1 MDTKDKHHD
10 DFRPRAEVIPS
21 MTRRRVGHDYESRQ
35 MYLITM
41 TVEGRRPLLGE
52 VVGNPN
58 APAESPD
65 APRIELNAL
74 GKEVER
80 LWHAIPT
87 YYPEVEV
94 IALQLMP
101 DHLHGILFVKSRT
114 DYHLGRVIN
123 GFKIASNRAYRA
135 ALEAQGAAPPASPII
150 RSAAPSSS
158 PSSSPS
164 PSQRQCRCGVN
175 SYALAS
181 KAPPKQGL
189 LWSKGYTDGILDRK
203 GQLETWKNYLRDNPK
218 RLLIKRLF
226 PDYFRVQRHVK
237 VGTYECS
244 AIGNRFL
251 LSKPLRL
258 QVQCSRSMTTEQIAE
273 ACDYY
278 LQQARAG
285 AVLVSPCI
293 SPGEKHIMRTAF
305 EAGFPLILLQENGFS
320 DLAKPNGAKFE
331 ACAKGQLLI
340 IAPWEHHNYHTTISR
355 AQCLA
360 LNDLAREIC

>member
-10 DFRPRAEVIPS
+10 DFRPREEVIPS
-21 MTRRRVGHDYESRQ
+21 MTRRRIGHDYESRQ

-58 APAESPD
+58 ASEDSPD

-80 LWHAIPT
+80 LWHAIPI
-87 YYPEVEV
+87 YYPEVKV

-101 DHLHGILFVKSRT
+101 DHLHGILFVTSRT
-114 DYHLGRVIN
+114 NYHLGRVIN

-135 ALEAQGAAPPASPII
+135 ALGAQGSPPAS
-150 RSAAPSSS
+150 SSVS
-158 PSSSPS
+158 QSSSPS
-164 PSQRQCRCGVN
+164 PSQRQCRCGAN
-175 SYALAS
+175 NPA
-181 KAPPKQGL
+181 PKQGL

-258 QVQCSRSMTTEQIAE
+258 QV
-273 ACDYY
+273 
-278 LQQARAG
+278 
-285 AVLVSPCI
+285 
-293 SPGEKHIMRTAF
+293 
-305 EAGFPLILLQENGFS
+305 
-320 DLAKPNGAKFE
+320 
-331 ACAKGQLLI
+331 
-340 IAPWEHHNYHTTISR
+340 
-355 AQCLA
+355 
-360 LNDLAREIC
+360 

>member
-1 MDTKDKHHD
+1 
-10 DFRPRAEVIPS
+10 
-21 MTRRRVGHDYESRQ
+21 

-58 APAESPD
+58 APADSPD

-80 LWHAIPT
+80 LWHAIPN
-87 YYPEVEV
+87 YYPEVAV

-123 GFKIASNRAYRA
+123 GFKIATNRAYRA
-135 ALEAQGAAPPASPII
+135 ALEAQGSPLAS
-150 RSAAPSSS
+150 SSVS

-175 SYALAS
+175 SHAPAS
-181 KAPPKQGL
+181 KAPLKQGL

-218 RLLIKRLF
+218 RLLIKRLY

-293 SPGEKHIMRTAF
+293 SPGEKQIMRTAF
-305 EAGFPLILLQENGFS
+305 EAGLPLILLQENGFS

-340 IAPWEHHNYHTTISR
+340 IAPWEHHNYQTTISR

>member
-58 APAESPD
+58 APADSPG

-87 YYPEVEV
+87 YYPEVAV

-123 GFKIASNRAYRA
+123 GFKIATNRAYRA
-135 ALEAQGAAPPASPII
+135 AMEAQGSPPT
-150 RSAAPSSS
+150 SSSVS

-164 PSQRQCRCGVN
+164 PSQRQCRCGAN
-175 SYALAS
+175 NHAS
-181 KAPPKQGL
+181 KQGL

-218 RLLIKRLF
+218 RLLIKRMF

-251 LSKPLRL
+251 LTKPQRL
-258 QVQCSRSMTTEQIAE
+258 QVQCSRSMTPEQISQT
-273 ACDYY
+273 CDYC

-293 SPGEKHIMRTAF
+293 SPGEKQIMRTAF
-305 EAGFPLILLQENGFS
+305 EAGYPLILLQENGFS

-340 IAPWEHHNYHTTISR
+340 IAPWEHHNFHTTISR

-360 LNDLAREIC
+360 LNDLAREICC

>member
-1 MDTKDKHHD
+1 
-10 DFRPRAEVIPS
+10 
-21 MTRRRVGHDYESRQ
+21 MTRRHVGHDYESRR

-41 TVEGRRPLLGE
+41 TVEGRRPLLGQ
-52 VVGNPN
+52 VVGDPN
-58 APAESPD
+58 ASEESPD
-65 APRIELNAL
+65 APHMELNDL
-74 GKEVER
+74 GREVER
-80 LWHAIPT
+80 LWRTLPT

-101 DHLHGILFVKSRT
+101 DHLHGILFVKTRT
-114 DYHLGRVIN
+114 DYHLGRVIK

-135 ALEAQGAAPPASPII
+135 AIEVS
-150 RSAAPSSS
+150 SSSS
-158 PSSSPS
+158 PP
-164 PSQRQCRCGVN
+164 QRQCRCEAN
-175 SYALAS
+175 EHAPAS
-181 KAPPKQGL
+181 RCGANEHPPKQGL
-189 LWSKGYTDGILDRK
+189 LWSIGYTDSILDRK

-218 RLLIKRLF
+218 RLLIKRMF

-251 LSKPLRL
+251 LTKPLRL
-258 QVQCSRSMTTEQIAE
+258 QVQCSRSMTPEQIARS
-273 ACDYY
+273 CDYY

-293 SPGEKHIMRTAF
+293 SPGEKHIMRNAF
-305 EAGFPLILLQENGFS
+305 EAGFPLILLQENGFTN
-320 DLAKPNGAKFE
+320 LAKPEGAKFE

-340 IAPWEHHNYHTTISR
+340 IAPWEHHNHHTTISR

-360 LNDLAREIC
+360 LNDLAREICG

>member
-21 MTRRRVGHDYESRQ
+21 MTRRRVGHDYESRR

-41 TVEGRRPLLGE
+41 TVEGRLPLLGE

-58 APAESPD
+58 APADSPD

-80 LWHAIPT
+80 LWHAIPS
-87 YYPEVEV
+87 YYPEVAV

-114 DYHLGRVIN
+114 NYHLGRVIN
-123 GFKIASNRAYRA
+123 GFKIATNRAYRA
-135 ALEAQGAAPPASPII
+135 AMEAQGAAAPASPII

-158 PSSSPS
+158 PS
-164 PSQRQCRCGVN
+164 PSQRQCRCGAN
-175 SYALAS
+175 RHAPAS
-181 KAPPKQGL
+181 KAPLKQGL

-237 VGTYECS
+237 VGAYECS

-258 QVQCSRSMTTEQIAE
+258 QVQCSRSMTPEKIAE

-305 EAGFPLILLQENGFS
+305 EAGYPLILLQENGFS

-340 IAPWEHHNYHTTISR
+340 LAPWEHHNYHTTISR

>member
-1 MDTKDKHHD
+1 
-10 DFRPRAEVIPS
+10 
-21 MTRRRVGHDYESRQ
+21 
-35 MYLITM
+35 M
-41 TVEGRRPLLGE
+41 TVEGRCPLLGE

-58 APAESPD
+58 ALADSPD

-101 DHLHGILFVKSRT
+101 DHLHGILFVTSRT
-114 DYHLGRVIN
+114 NYHLGRVIN
-123 GFKIASNRAYRA
+123 GFKIATNRAYRA
-135 ALEAQGAAPPASPII
+135 AMEAQGAAAPASPVI
-150 RSAAPSSS
+150 PSGS
-158 PSSSPS
+158 PSPSASPS

-175 SYALAS
+175 NHAPAS

-251 LSKPLRL
+251 LSKPQRL
-258 QVQCSRSMTTEQIAE
+258 QVQCSRSMTPEQIAE

-278 LQQARAG
+278 QQQARAG

-293 SPGEKHIMRTAF
+293 SPGEKHIMRIAF
-305 EAGFPLILLQENGFS
+305 EAGYLLILLQENGFS
-320 DLAKPNGAKFE
+320 NLAKPNGAKFE

-340 IAPWEHHNYHTTISR
+340 LAPWEHHNYHTTISR

-360 LNDLAREIC
+360 LNDLAREICG

>member
-1 MDTKDKHHD
+1 MDTKDKYHD

-21 MTRRRVGHDYESRQ
+21 MKRRRVGHDYESRQ

-52 VVGNPN
+52 IVGNPN
-58 APAESPD
+58 ALADSPD

-87 YYPEVEV
+87 YYPEVKV

-101 DHLHGILFVKSRT
+101 DHLHGILFVKLRT
-114 DYHLGRVIN
+114 NYHLGRVIN
-123 GFKIASNRAYRA
+123 GFKIATNRSYRA
-135 ALEAQGAAPPASPII
+135 AMEAQESPPAS
-150 RSAAPSSS
+150 SSVSPSSS
-158 PSSSPS
+158 PSSS
-164 PSQRQCRCGVN
+164 QRQCRCGAN
-175 SYALAS
+175 NHA
-181 KAPPKQGL
+181 PKQGL

-258 QVQCSRSMTTEQIAE
+258 QVQCSRSMTPEQMAE

-320 DLAKPNGAKFE
+320 DLAKPNGAKFD
-331 ACAKGQLLI
+331 ACVQGQLLI

-360 LNDLAREIC
+360 LNDLAREICS

>member
-21 MTRRRVGHDYESRQ
+21 MKRRRVGHDYESRRI
-35 MYLITM
+35 YLITM
-41 TVEGRRPLLGE
+41 TIEGRRPLLGE

-58 APAESPD
+58 APEDSPD
-65 APRIELNAL
+65 APRIALNAL

-80 LWHAIPT
+80 LWRAIPT

-101 DHLHGILFVKSRT
+101 DHLHGILFVTSRT
-114 DYHLGRVIN
+114 NYHLGRVIN
-123 GFKIASNRAYRA
+123 GFKIATNRAYRA
-135 ALEAQGAAPPASPII
+135 ALEAQGTAAPASPVI
-150 RSAAPSSS
+150 RSATPSSS

-164 PSQRQCRCGVN
+164 PSQRQCRCGAN
-175 SYALAS
+175 RHA
-181 KAPPKQGL
+181 PKQGL

-258 QVQCSRSMTTEQIAE
+258 QV
-273 ACDYY
+273 
-278 LQQARAG
+278 
-285 AVLVSPCI
+285 
-293 SPGEKHIMRTAF
+293 
-305 EAGFPLILLQENGFS
+305 
-320 DLAKPNGAKFE
+320 
-331 ACAKGQLLI
+331 
-340 IAPWEHHNYHTTISR
+340 
-355 AQCLA
+355 
-360 LNDLAREIC
+360 

>member
-21 MTRRRVGHDYESRQ
+21 MTRRRVGHDYESRR

-41 TVEGRRPLLGE
+41 TIEGRRPLLGE

-58 APAESPD
+58 ASEDSPD

-80 LWHAIPT
+80 LWHAIPS
-87 YYPEVEV
+87 YYPEIAV

-135 ALEAQGAAPPASPII
+135 AMEAQESPPAS
-150 RSAAPSSS
+150 SSVSPSSS
-158 PSSSPS
+158 PSSS
-164 PSQRQCRCGVN
+164 QRQCRCGAN
-175 SYALAS
+175 LHA
-181 KAPPKQGL
+181 PKQGL

-258 QVQCSRSMTTEQIAE
+258 QVQCSRSMTPEQISQAS
-273 ACDYY
+273 DHY

-293 SPGEKHIMRTAF
+293 SPGEKQIMRTAF
-305 EAGFPLILLQENGFS
+305 EAGYPLILLQENGFS

-340 IAPWEHHNYHTTISR
+340 LAPWEHHNFHTTISR

-360 LNDLAREIC
+360 LNDLAREICS

>member
-1 MDTKDKHHD
+1 
-10 DFRPRAEVIPS
+10 
-21 MTRRRVGHDYESRQ
+21 

-58 APAESPD
+58 ASADSPD

-87 YYPEVEV
+87 YYPEVKV

-101 DHLHGILFVKSRT
+101 DHLHGILFVTSHT

-135 ALEAQGAAPPASPII
+135 ALEAQESPPAS
-150 RSAAPSSS
+150 SSVS

-164 PSQRQCRCGVN
+164 PSQRQCRCEAN
-175 SYALAS
+175 NHA
-181 KAPPKQGL
+181 PKQGL

-203 GQLETWKNYLRDNPK
+203 SQLETWKNYLRDNPK

-258 QVQCSRSMTTEQIAE
+258 QVQCSRSMTPEQISQAS
-273 ACDYY
+273 DFY

-293 SPGEKHIMRTAF
+293 SPGEKQIMRTAF
-305 EAGFPLILLQENGFS
+305 EAGLSLILLQENGFS

-331 ACAKGQLLI
+331 ACAQGQLLI
-340 IAPWEHHNYHTTISR
+340 LAPWEHHNYHTTISR

-360 LNDLAREIC
+360 LNDLAREICG

>member
-1 MDTKDKHHD
+1 
-10 DFRPRAEVIPS
+10 

-58 APAESPD
+58 ASEDSPD

-80 LWHAIPT
+80 LWRAIPS
-87 YYPEVEV
+87 YYPEVQV

-123 GFKIASNRAYRA
+123 GFKIATNRAYRA
-135 ALEAQGAAPPASPII
+135 ALEAQGSPPASPIT
-150 RSAAPSSS
+150 PSPS

-164 PSQRQCRCGVN
+164 PSQRQCRCGAN
-175 SYALAS
+175 NHAPAS
-181 KAPPKQGL
+181 KAPLKQGL

-218 RLLIKRLF
+218 RLLIKRMF

-237 VGTYECS
+237 VGTY
-244 AIGNRFL
+244 
-251 LSKPLRL
+251 
-258 QVQCSRSMTTEQIAE
+258 
-273 ACDYY
+273 
-278 LQQARAG
+278 
-285 AVLVSPCI
+285 
-293 SPGEKHIMRTAF
+293 
-305 EAGFPLILLQENGFS
+305 
-320 DLAKPNGAKFE
+320 
-331 ACAKGQLLI
+331 
-340 IAPWEHHNYHTTISR
+340 
-355 AQCLA
+355 
-360 LNDLAREIC
+360 

>member
-21 MTRRRVGHDYESRQ
+21 MKRRRVGHDYESRRI
-35 MYLITM
+35 YLITM
-41 TVEGRRPLLGE
+41 TIEGRRPLLGE

-58 APAESPD
+58 APEDSPD
-65 APRIELNAL
+65 APRIALNAL

-80 LWHAIPT
+80 LWRAIPT

-101 DHLHGILFVKSRT
+101 DHLHGILFVTSRT
-114 DYHLGRVIN
+114 NYHLGRVIN
-123 GFKIASNRAYRA
+123 GFKIATNRAYRA
-135 ALEAQGAAPPASPII
+135 ALEAQGTAAPASPVI
-150 RSAAPSSS
+150 RSATPSSS

-164 PSQRQCRCGVN
+164 PSQRQCRCGAN
-175 SYALAS
+175 NHA
-181 KAPPKQGL
+181 PKQGL
-189 LWSKGYTDGILDRK
+189 LWSKGYTVGILDRK

-218 RLLIKRLF
+218 RLLIKRMF

-258 QVQCSRSMTTEQIAE
+258 QVQCSRSMTPEQIAE
-273 ACDYY
+273 TCDHY

-305 EAGFPLILLQENGFS
+305 EAGLPLILLQENGFS

-340 IAPWEHHNYHTTISR
+340 IAPWEHHNFHTIISR

-360 LNDLAREIC
+360 LNDLAREICC

>member
-1 MDTKDKHHD
+1 
-10 DFRPRAEVIPS
+10 

-41 TVEGRRPLLGE
+41 TVEGCRPLLGE

-58 APAESPD
+58 APADSPD

-80 LWHAIPT
+80 LWHAIPN
-87 YYPEVEV
+87 YYPEVAV

-123 GFKIASNRAYRA
+123 GFKIATNRAYRA
-135 ALEAQGAAPPASPII
+135 ALEAQGSPLAS
-150 RSAAPSSS
+150 SSVS

-175 SYALAS
+175 SHAPAS
-181 KAPPKQGL
+181 KAPLKQGL

-218 RLLIKRLF
+218 RLWIKRLY

-258 QVQCSRSMTTEQIAE
+258 QVQCSRSMTPEQIAE

-293 SPGEKHIMRTAF
+293 SPGEKQIMRTAF
-305 EAGFPLILLQENGFS
+305 EAGLPLILLQENGFS

-340 IAPWEHHNYHTTISR
+340 IAPWEHHNYQTTISR

>member
-1 MDTKDKHHD
+1 MHTKDKHHD

-21 MTRRRVGHDYESRQ
+21 MTRRRVGHDYESRR

-58 APAESPD
+58 APEDSPD
-65 APRIELNAL
+65 VPRIELNAL

-87 YYPEVEV
+87 YYPEVKV

-123 GFKIASNRAYRA
+123 GFKIATNRAYRA
-135 ALEAQGAAPPASPII
+135 ATEAQGNASLSPAF
-150 RSAAPSSS
+150 
-158 PSSSPS
+158 
-164 PSQRQCRCGVN
+164 PSQRHCRCGAN
-175 SYALAS
+175 NHA
-181 KAPPKQGL
+181 PKQGL
-189 LWSKGYTDGILDRK
+189 LWSIGYTDSILDRK
-203 GQLETWKNYLRDNPK
+203 GQLATWKNYLRDNPK
-218 RLLIKRLF
+218 RLLIKRLY

-251 LSKPLRL
+251 LTKPQRL
-258 QVQCSRSMTTEQIAE
+258 QVQCSRSMTPEQIAE

-285 AVLVSPCI
+285 TVLVSPCI

-320 DLAKPNGAKFE
+320 DLTKPNGAKFE

>member
-1 MDTKDKHHD
+1 
-10 DFRPRAEVIPS
+10 

-58 APAESPD
+58 ASEDCPD

-80 LWHAIPT
+80 LWCAIPT
-87 YYPEVEV
+87 YYPEVKV

-101 DHLHGILFVKSRT
+101 DHLHGILFVTSRT
-114 DYHLGRVIN
+114 NYHLGRVIN

-135 ALEAQGAAPPASPII
+135 AMEAQGLPPAS
-150 RSAAPSSS
+150 SSVS

-164 PSQRQCRCGVN
+164 PSQRQCRCGAN
-175 SYALAS
+175 NHA
-181 KAPPKQGL
+181 PKQGL

-218 RLLIKRLF
+218 RLLIKRMF

-258 QVQCSRSMTTEQIAE
+258 QVQCSRSMTPEQIAE

-305 EAGFPLILLQENGFS
+305 EAGLPLILLQENGFS

-340 IAPWEHHNYHTTISR
+340 LAPWEHHNYHTTISR

-360 LNDLAREIC
+360 LNDLAREICS

>member
-58 APAESPD
+58 APADSPD

-87 YYPEVEV
+87 YYPEVAV

-135 ALEAQGAAPPASPII
+135 ALEAQGADPPAS
-150 RSAAPSSS
+150 SSVS

-164 PSQRQCRCGVN
+164 PSQRQCRCGAN
-175 SYALAS
+175 NHAL
-181 KAPPKQGL
+181 KQGL

-218 RLLIKRLF
+218 RLLIKRLY

-258 QVQCSRSMTTEQIAE
+258 QVQCSRSMTPEKIAE

-293 SPGEKHIMRTAF
+293 SPGEKQIMRTAF
-305 EAGFPLILLQENGFS
+305 EEGLPLILLQENGFS

-360 LNDLAREIC
+360 LNDLAREICC

>member
-1 MDTKDKHHD
+1 
-10 DFRPRAEVIPS
+10 
-21 MTRRRVGHDYESRQ
+21 

-41 TVEGRRPLLGE
+41 TVEGCRPLLGE

-58 APAESPD
+58 APADSPD

-80 LWHAIPT
+80 LWHAIPN
-87 YYPEVEV
+87 YYPEVAV

-123 GFKIASNRAYRA
+123 GFKIATNRAYRA
-135 ALEAQGAAPPASPII
+135 ALEAQGSPLAS
-150 RSAAPSSS
+150 SSVS

-175 SYALAS
+175 SHAPAS
-181 KAPPKQGL
+181 KAPLKQGL

-218 RLLIKRLF
+218 RLLIKRLY

-258 QVQCSRSMTTEQIAE
+258 QVQCSRSMTPEQIAE

-293 SPGEKHIMRTAF
+293 SPGEKQIMRTAF
-305 EAGFPLILLQENGFS
+305 EAGLPLILLQENGFS

-340 IAPWEHHNYHTTISR
+340 IAPWEHHNYQTTISR

>member
-21 MTRRRVGHDYESRQ
+21 MTRRRIGHDYESRQ

-41 TVEGRRPLLGE
+41 TVEGLRPLLGE

-58 APAESPD
+58 ASEDSPD

-80 LWHAIPT
+80 LWRAIPT
-87 YYPEVEV
+87 YYPEVKV

-135 ALEAQGAAPPASPII
+135 ALGAQGSPPAS
-150 RSAAPSSS
+150 SSVS
-158 PSSSPS
+158 QSSSPS
-164 PSQRQCRCGVN
+164 PSQRQCRCGAN
-175 SYALAS
+175 NHA
-181 KAPPKQGL
+181 PKQGL

-258 QVQCSRSMTTEQIAE
+258 QVQCSRSMTPEQIAE
-273 ACDYY
+273 ASDYY

-293 SPGEKHIMRTAF
+293 SPGEKQIMRTAF

-320 DLAKPNGAKFE
+320 DLAKPTGAKFE

-340 IAPWEHHNYHTTISR
+340 IAPWEHHNFHTTISR

-360 LNDLAREIC
+360 LNDLAREICS

>member
-21 MTRRRVGHDYESRQ
+21 MKRRRVGNDYESRQ

-41 TVEGRRPLLGE
+41 TVEGPRPLLGE

-58 APAESPD
+58 ASEDSPD

-87 YYPEVEV
+87 YYPEVAV

-123 GFKIASNRAYRA
+123 GFKIATNRAYRA
-135 ALEAQGAAPPASPII
+135 ALGAQGSPPAS
-150 RSAAPSSS
+150 SSVS

-164 PSQRQCRCGVN
+164 PSQRQCRCGAN
-175 SYALAS
+175 NHAPALHYGANRH
-181 KAPPKQGL
+181 APKQGL

-251 LSKPLRL
+251 LTKPQRL
-258 QVQCSRSMTTEQIAE
+258 QVQCSRSMTPEQIAE
-273 ACDYY
+273 TCDHY

-293 SPGEKHIMRTAF
+293 SPGEKQIMRTAF

-320 DLAKPNGAKFE
+320 DLAKPNGTKFE

-360 LNDLAREIC
+360 LNDLAREICG

>member
-21 MTRRRVGHDYESRQ
+21 MKRRRVGHDYESRRI
-35 MYLITM
+35 YLITM
-41 TVEGRRPLLGE
+41 TVEGRCPLLGE

-58 APAESPD
+58 ALADSPD

-101 DHLHGILFVKSRT
+101 DHLHGILFVTSRT
-114 DYHLGRVIN
+114 NYHLGRVIN

-135 ALEAQGAAPPASPII
+135 ALGAQGSPPAS
-150 RSAAPSSS
+150 SSVS
-158 PSSSPS
+158 QSSSPS
-164 PSQRQCRCGVN
+164 PSQRQCRCGAN
-175 SYALAS
+175 NPAPALRCGANRHV
-181 KAPPKQGL
+181 PKQGL

-251 LSKPLRL
+251 LTKPQRL
-258 QVQCSRSMTTEQIAE
+258 QVQCSRSMTPEQISQ

-305 EAGFPLILLQENGFS
+305 EAGLPLILLQENGFS

-355 AQCLA
+355 AQCLV
-360 LNDLAREIC
+360 LNDLAREICG

>member
-1 MDTKDKHHD
+1 MDTKDKYHD

-21 MTRRRVGHDYESRQ
+21 MKRRRVGHDYDSRR

-58 APAESPD
+58 ALADSPD

-87 YYPEVEV
+87 YYPEVKV

-101 DHLHGILFVKSRT
+101 DHLHGILFVTSRT
-114 DYHLGRVIN
+114 NYHLGRVIN
-123 GFKIASNRAYRA
+123 GFKIATNRAYRA
-135 ALEAQGAAPPASPII
+135 ALEAQGATSPASPVIL
-150 RSAAPSSS
+150 AAS
-158 PSSSPS
+158 PSSSSS
-164 PSQRQCRCGVN
+164 PSQRQCRCGAN
-175 SYALAS
+175 NHA
-181 KAPPKQGL
+181 PKQGL

-258 QVQCSRSMTTEQIAE
+258 QVQCSRSMTPEQIAE

-305 EAGFPLILLQENGFS
+305 EADFPLILLQENGFS

-360 LNDLAREIC
+360 LNDLAREICS